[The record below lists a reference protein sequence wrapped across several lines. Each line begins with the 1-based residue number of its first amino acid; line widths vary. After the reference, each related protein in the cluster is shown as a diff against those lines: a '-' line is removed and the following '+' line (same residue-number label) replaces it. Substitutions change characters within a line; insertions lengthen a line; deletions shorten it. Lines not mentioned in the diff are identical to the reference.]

1 MVHKMLD
8 CRFGR
13 GSGGLMKG
21 ATLSDPDQGES
32 PSRET
37 SRGDN
42 PRLDFRPGMGMW
54 WEITRSTED
63 TSGELFEATN
73 WIEPRMPGPPVHVH
87 PTAEESY
94 EVVEGALEV
103 FVNGEWSPVHAG
115 EKTTVPAGTPHS
127 VRNASDEPARIVN
140 IHQPAERFESF
151 FRDMHR
157 LIHEGKIK
165 RLPPKDPRSAIYAA
179 MLFGKYPDE
188 IRATK
193 PPNQVFQALALV
205 GKALRFK
212 I

>member
-1 MVHKMLD
+1 M
-8 CRFGR
+8 
-13 GSGGLMKG
+13 SE
-21 ATLSDPDQGES
+21 PDHGES
-32 PSRET
+32 TSREPP
-37 SRGDN
+37 SGDDR
-42 PRLDFRPGMGMW
+42 RLDFRPGLGMW
-54 WEITRSTED
+54 WEITRSTAD

-87 PTAEESY
+87 PRAEESY
-94 EVVEGALEV
+94 EVIEGALEV
-103 FVNGEWSPVHAG
+103 FMNGNWSRVRAG
-115 EKTTVPAGTPHS
+115 EKATVPAGVPHS

-140 IHQPAERFESF
+140 IHRPAQRFESF

-205 GKALRFK
+205 GGALRFK